1 MKHSLER
8 LSTQSRAHKLGEP
21 WPRQVPQ
28 SHNFIGLHTEAV
40 SMHQSHQLSWG
51 GSLGENCPSSQLAA
65 HHGGNCPPLVWE
77 VLRQDFASGQVLDGC
92 NFLVECLACNWI
104 LANASAGDVSMLLML
119 RLMRSEK
126 QSQQETEHTEPST
139 IQRVHHC
146 VASYN
151 MVPFWSPAV

>member
-8 LSTQSRAHKLGEP
+8 LSTQSREDKLGEP
-21 WPRQVPQ
+21 CPKQVPQ
-28 SHNFIGLHTEAV
+28 SRNFMGLHTEAV
-40 SMHQSHQLSWG
+40 SLHHSHQLSRG

-92 NFLVECLACNWI
+92 NFLVECLAHNWV
-104 LANASAGDVSMLLML
+104 LANASAGDVSMLLLL
-119 RLMRSEK
+119 RLRRSEK
-126 QSQQETEHTEPST
+126 QSQWETEHTELST
-139 IQRVHHC
+139 IQRAHHC

-151 MVPFWSPAV
+151 MVLFLSPAE